1 MTLPTHI
8 EKVKAV
14 ATAFNTNVD
23 AVLKINGRRLAE
35 LARETGL
42 DWQAL
47 TDGLPSLEGLEQI
60 PDDRDKQQLQQ
71 NECGSQGRI
80 KDAQSGSGE

>member
-1 MTLPTHI
+1 MPRKFASVPIIFSSADPQIQI
-8 EKVKAV
+8 E
-14 ATAFNTNVD
+14 
-23 AVLKINGRRLAE
+23 I
-35 LARETGL
+35 
-42 DWQAL
+42 
-47 TDGLPSLEGLEQI
+47 DGLPSLEGLEQI